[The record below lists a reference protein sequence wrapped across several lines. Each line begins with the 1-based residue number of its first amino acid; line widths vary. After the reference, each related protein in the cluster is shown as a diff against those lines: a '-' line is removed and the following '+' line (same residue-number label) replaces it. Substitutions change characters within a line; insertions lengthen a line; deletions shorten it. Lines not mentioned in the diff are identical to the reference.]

1 MRKSMLKIEIR
12 YSFSRGRRIHE
23 ILQVGEEISQAW
35 PFGREVTSEM
45 KRETASERAAAR
57 QTDRRKSIAV
67 R

>member
-1 MRKSMLKIEIR
+1 MDIR
-12 YSFSRGRRIHE
+12 YPFSIGRRVYE
-23 ILQVGEEISQAW
+23 MLQVGEEISQAW